1 MSDDIRHSSERQPMP
16 VATAER
22 HELER
27 FASRHGI
34 STSEARELIER
45 LGHDRDALERE
56 AQKLRQP

>member
-1 MSDDIRHSSERQPMP
+1 MPDDSSHIGEARPP
-16 VATAER
+16 SIVAAER
-22 HELER
+22 FELER

-56 AQKLRQP
+56 AQRLRQP

>member
-1 MSDDIRHSSERQPMP
+1 MSDDSRHSGNPQPIP
-16 VATAER
+16 VATVER

-56 AQKLRQP
+56 ARKLRQP

>member
-1 MSDDIRHSSERQPMP
+1 MTDDSSHGGETQRTHV
-16 VATAER
+16 VAGER

-34 STSEARELIER
+34 STAEARELFER

-56 AQKLRQP
+56 VLKLRHP